1 MADCIREPAL
11 WDRVLPI
18 GGPGEALSALQQGEM
33 LFDVLGQEPRFIRV
47 PVALFDAIIGFLDF
61 LASLFAGMKD
71 TAEFGRI
78 GKYYAVESMLVMD
91 PKTGRYDADATPS
104 YGKDTLRYAAR
115 GACLL
120 LAHLPSLPAVLDA
133 RAVCAGASLS
143 AWPRTAWRGR
153 SWATPPSSAKSESAA
168 ACDGVM
174 NSLSGAVIRTI
185 SHRALVAA
193 VPRAHAT
200 ALFAAPL
207 LGPRSEGVSPHR
219 EPCRRAR
226 SGCCRR
232 SRRTAPITATQA
244 TSLSTSCSCLPSCG
258 APS

>member
-104 YGKDTLRYAAR
+104 YGKDTLRYAR
-115 GACLL
+115 VTRVCVLRTRRCFGRCLT
-120 LAHLPSLPAVLDA
+120 
-133 RAVCAGASLS
+133 R
-143 AWPRTAWRGR
+143 
-153 SWATPPSSAKSESAA
+153 
-168 ACDGVM
+168 
-174 NSLSGAVIRTI
+174 
-185 SHRALVAA
+185 
-193 VPRAHAT
+193 
-200 ALFAAPL
+200 
-207 LGPRSEGVSPHR
+207 
-219 EPCRRAR
+219 
-226 SGCCRR
+226 
-232 SRRTAPITATQA
+232 
-244 TSLSTSCSCLPSCG
+244 
-258 APS
+258 APSAQELL